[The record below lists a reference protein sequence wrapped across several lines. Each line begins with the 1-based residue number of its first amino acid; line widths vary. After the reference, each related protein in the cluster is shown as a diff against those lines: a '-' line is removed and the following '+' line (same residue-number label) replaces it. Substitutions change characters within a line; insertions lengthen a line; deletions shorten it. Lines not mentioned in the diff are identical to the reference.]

1 MIGIVIVFDI
11 FLIVNVFD
19 ILLHRARV
27 RWSFQI
33 KMTCTNPI
41 FFKK

>member
-11 FLIVNVFD
+11 LLIVNVFD
-19 ILLHRARV
+19 IPLHRARV

-33 KMTCTNPI
+33 KMTYTNPI
-41 FFKK
+41 YFKK